1 MYNGKIHYKWSFSI
15 AMLVYQRVYLVM
27 RVGQQATLPGYVA
40 VSNRKGKWARCEK
53 DLVGKYAPLTGITV
67 ILSLAKW

>member
-1 MYNGKIHYKWSFSI
+1 
-15 AMLVYQRVYLVM
+15 M